1 MGMRLGTL
9 WRRPQWLIV
18 VGSTLLALA
27 IALAMVKPALAATV
41 TNTDIPLS
49 GTVTNP
55 CNGETVTF
63 SGVDHFTAQVTIN
76 NGGGFHYAIHDNI
89 HVTATGD
96 QGNSYVGS
104 QEDFS
109 DHNFNGASEATSTL
123 SFSEISQGSAPNF
136 VIIATQH
143 ITFTPAGIA
152 TANFLDYRTACRG

>member
-1 MGMRLGTL
+1 MRGKLGTL
-9 WRRPQWLIV
+9 RLGRHWLVV
-18 VGSTLLALA
+18 VGSSLLALL

-41 TNTDIPLS
+41 TNMDIPLS

-55 CNGETVTF
+55 CNGETVNF

-76 NGGGFHYAIHDNI
+76 NGGGFHYSIHDNI

-96 QGNSYVGS
+96 HGNTYVGN
-104 QEDFS
+104 QEDYS

-123 SFSEISQGSAPNF
+123 SFSEVSQGSAPNF
-136 VIIATQH
+136 EISATQH

-152 TANFLDYRTACRG
+152 TANFLDYRTACRS